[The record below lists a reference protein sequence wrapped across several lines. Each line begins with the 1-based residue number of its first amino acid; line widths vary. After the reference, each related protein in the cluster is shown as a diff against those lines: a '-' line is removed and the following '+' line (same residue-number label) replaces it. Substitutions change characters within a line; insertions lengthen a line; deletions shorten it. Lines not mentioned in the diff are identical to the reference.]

1 MQSSQPTSPET
12 AVAPQEV
19 ARPQAPASLVAA
31 SHPHCGSSWCQQ
43 VHQQLPC
50 AACQVA
56 CPVEALLHTACS
68 LWHNLCR
75 GSHSGHGSRCHLQQC
90 LRLPRQH
97 QQLAHSQQQQS
108 LRLRWPRKLRHR
120 RQEAQAVPLCGRPG
134 LAPLPAALLCG
145 QQAPGAAEG
154 GLAHWRWQRRLLDE
168 TGGRP

>member
-19 ARPQAPASLVAA
+19 ACPQAPASLVAV
-31 SHPHCGSSWCQQ
+31 SHPPSGSSCCQQ
-43 VHQQLPC
+43 MHQQLPC

-56 CPVEALLHTACS
+56 CLVQALRHTACG
-68 LWHNLCR
+68 LWHAVCC
-75 GSHSGHGSRCHLQQC
+75 GSHSGHDTCCQLQQC

-97 QQLAHSQQQQS
+97 QQLAHSQQQQNLS
-108 LRLRWPRKLRHR
+108 WPWRLQHR
-120 RQEAQAVPLCGRPG
+120 RQAQAVPLCKQPG
-134 LAPLPAALLCG
+134 LEPLPAALLCG
-145 QQAPGAAEG
+145 RQAPGAAEG